1 MSYASAQHDR
11 MLAGLVK
18 DCYVVAVDLVASPPV
33 CRVSD
38 GEWVSGWV
46 RWHSVAAGKARH
58 WRAPS
63 LNEQGTLISASGEV
77 AQGTFDSGLYGNGG
91 PPPDNRDHVEVWRFD
106 DGGSLVYDWQ
116 AKSYS
121 ISLPSGTVTIKVGAT
136 RGRGDGQCRDGDVQH
151 DQPGGEREHQGA
163 GEHRRPVAR
172 DAEHQQ
178 RRGNS
183 RHRWQQQPSLA
194 LTTTFNSAR
203 PVRAF
208 S

>member
-1 MSYASAQHDR
+1 MSSGYVAAQHDR

-18 DCYVVAVDLVASPPV
+18 DCYVVAVDLAASPPV

-46 RWHSVAAGKARH
+46 RWHSIAAGKARH

-77 AQGTFDSGLYGNGG
+77 AQGTFIPGLYGNGG

-116 AKSYS
+116 ANSYT
-121 ISLPSGTVTIKVGAT
+121 ITLPSGTVTIKVGSTLAEVTDNAVSVKSGTIDLEGAVNIKGPVTIDGPLHAT
-136 RGRGDGQCRDGDVQH
+136 QSITSDADILAAGQSDNH
-151 DQPGGEREHQGA
+151 HK
-163 GEHRRPVAR
+163 H
-172 DAEHQQ
+172 
-178 RRGNS
+178 
-183 RHRWQQQPSLA
+183 
-194 LTTTFNSAR
+194 
-203 PVRAF
+203 
-208 S
+208 

>member
-1 MSYASAQHDR
+1 MSGGYVSAQHDR

-46 RWHSVAAGKARH
+46 RWHSIAAGKARH

-77 AQGTFDSGLYGNGG
+77 AQGTFIPGLYGNGG
-91 PPPDNRDHVEVWRFD
+91 APPDNRDHVEVWRFD

-116 AKSYS
+116 ANSYT
-121 ISLPSGTVTIKVGAT
+121 ITLPSGTVTIKVGSTLAEVTDNAVSVKSGTIYLEGAVNIKGPVNIDGPLHAT
-136 RGRGDGQCRDGDVQH
+136 QSITSDADILAAGQSDNH
-151 DQPGGEREHQGA
+151 HK
-163 GEHRRPVAR
+163 H
-172 DAEHQQ
+172 
-178 RRGNS
+178 
-183 RHRWQQQPSLA
+183 
-194 LTTTFNSAR
+194 
-203 PVRAF
+203 
-208 S
+208 

>member
-1 MSYASAQHDR
+1 MSSGYVAAQHDR

-18 DCYVVAVDLVASPPV
+18 DCYVVAVDLAASPPV

-63 LNEQGTLISASGEV
+63 IDEQGTLISASGDV
-77 AQGTFDSGLYGNGG
+77 AQGTFIPGLYGNGG

-116 AKSYS
+116 ANSYT
-121 ISLPSGTVTIKVGAT
+121 ITLPSGTVTIKVGSTQAEVTDNAVSVKSGTIDLEGAVNIKGPVNIDGPLHAT
-136 RGRGDGQCRDGDVQH
+136 ESITSDADILA
-151 DQPGGEREHQGA
+151 A
-163 GEHRRPVAR
+163 GLSDNH
-172 DAEHQQ
+172 HK
-178 RRGNS
+178 
-183 RHRWQQQPSLA
+183 H
-194 LTTTFNSAR
+194 
-203 PVRAF
+203 
-208 S
+208 

>member
-1 MSYASAQHDR
+1 MSSGYVAAQHDR

-18 DCYVVAVDLVASPPV
+18 DCYVVAVDLAASPPV

-77 AQGTFDSGLYGNGG
+77 AQGTFIPGLYGNGG

-116 AKSYS
+116 ANSYT
-121 ISLPSGTVTIKVGAT
+121 ITLPIGTVTIKVGSTQAEVTDNAVSVKSGTIVLEGAVNIKGPVNIDGPLHAT
-136 RGRGDGQCRDGDVQH
+136 QSITSDADILATGQSDNH
-151 DQPGGEREHQGA
+151 HK
-163 GEHRRPVAR
+163 H
-172 DAEHQQ
+172 
-178 RRGNS
+178 
-183 RHRWQQQPSLA
+183 
-194 LTTTFNSAR
+194 
-203 PVRAF
+203 
-208 S
+208 

>member
-1 MSYASAQHDR
+1 MSSGYVAAQHDR

-18 DCYVVAVDLVASPPV
+18 DCYVVAVDLAASPPV

-38 GEWVSGWV
+38 GEWVSGWL

-77 AQGTFDSGLYGNGG
+77 AQGTFIPGLYGNGG

-116 AKSYS
+116 ANSYT
-121 ISLPSGTVTIKVGAT
+121 ITLPSGTVTIKVGSTQAEVTDNAVSVKSGTIVLEGTVNIKGPVNIDGPLHAT
-136 RGRGDGQCRDGDVQH
+136 ESITSDADILAAGQSDNH
-151 DQPGGEREHQGA
+151 HK
-163 GEHRRPVAR
+163 H
-172 DAEHQQ
+172 
-178 RRGNS
+178 
-183 RHRWQQQPSLA
+183 
-194 LTTTFNSAR
+194 
-203 PVRAF
+203 
-208 S
+208 

>member
-11 MLAGLVK
+11 MLAGVVK
-18 DCYVVAVDLVASPPV
+18 DCYVVAVDLAASPPV

-46 RWHSVAAGKARH
+46 RWHSFAAGKARH

-63 LNEQGTLISASGEV
+63 LNEQGTLISASGDV
-77 AQGTFDSGLYGNGG
+77 AQGTFIPGLYGNGG

-116 AKSYS
+116 ARSYN

-136 RGRGDGQCRDGDVQH
+136 QAEVTDSAVTVTSSTINLEASVNIKGPVNIDGALHTTQNISSDGAILDI
-151 DQPGGEREHQGA
+151 A
-163 GEHRRPVAR
+163 
-172 DAEHQQ
+172 
-178 RRGNS
+178 GNS
-183 RHRWQQQPSLA
+183 NHHSH
-194 LTTTFNSAR
+194 
-203 PVRAF
+203 
-208 S
+208 

>member
-1 MSYASAQHDR
+1 MSSGYVAAQHDR

-18 DCYVVAVDLVASPPV
+18 DCYVVAVDLAASPPV

-77 AQGTFDSGLYGNGG
+77 AQGTFIPGLYGNGG
-91 PPPDNRDHVEVWRFD
+91 PPPDNRDHVEVWRFE

-121 ISLPSGTVTIKVGAT
+121 ITLPTGTVTIKVGAT
-136 RGRGDGQCRDGDVQH
+136 LAEVTDSTVTVKTATISLEAAVNIKGPVNIDGTLHATQNITSA
-151 DQPGGEREHQGA
+151 GA
-163 GEHRRPVAR
+163 ILDTA
-172 DAEHQQ
+172 
-178 RRGNS
+178 GNS
-183 RHRWQQQPSLA
+183 NHHSH
-194 LTTTFNSAR
+194 
-203 PVRAF
+203 
-208 S
+208 

>member
-1 MSYASAQHDR
+1 MSAGYVSAQHDR
-11 MLAGLVK
+11 MLAGVVK
-18 DCYVVAVDLVASPPV
+18 DCYVVAVDLSASPPV

-63 LNEQGTLISASGEV
+63 LNEQGTLISASGDV
-77 AQGTFDSGLYGNGG
+77 AQGTFIPGLYGNGG

-116 AKSYS
+116 AKSYT

-136 RGRGDGQCRDGDVQH
+136 QAEVTDNAVTVKSSTINLEAAVNIKGPVNIDGPLHATQDIRSDGAIIDTT
-151 DQPGGEREHQGA
+151 
-163 GEHRRPVAR
+163 
-172 DAEHQQ
+172 
-178 RRGNS
+178 GNTPN
-183 RHRWQQQPSLA
+183 HKH
-194 LTTTFNSAR
+194 
-203 PVRAF
+203 
-208 S
+208 

>member
-1 MSYASAQHDR
+1 MSSGYVAAQHDR

-18 DCYVVAVDLVASPPV
+18 NCYVVAVDLAASPPV

-77 AQGTFDSGLYGNGG
+77 AQGTFIPGLYGNGG
-91 PPPDNRDHVEVWRFD
+91 PPPDNRDYVEVWRFD

-116 AKSYS
+116 ANSYT
-121 ISLPSGTVTIKVGAT
+121 ITLPSGTVTIKVGSTQAEVTDHAVSVKSGTIVLEGAVNIKGPVNIDGPLHAT
-136 RGRGDGQCRDGDVQH
+136 ESITSDADILAAGQSDNH
-151 DQPGGEREHQGA
+151 HK
-163 GEHRRPVAR
+163 H
-172 DAEHQQ
+172 
-178 RRGNS
+178 
-183 RHRWQQQPSLA
+183 
-194 LTTTFNSAR
+194 
-203 PVRAF
+203 
-208 S
+208 

>member
-1 MSYASAQHDR
+1 MSSAYVAAQHDR

-18 DCYVVAVDLVASPPV
+18 DCYVVAVDLAASPPV

-63 LNEQGTLISASGEV
+63 IDEQGTLISASGDV
-77 AQGTFDSGLYGNGG
+77 AQGTFIPGLYGNGG

-106 DGGSLVYDWQ
+106 DGGSLIYDWQ

-121 ISLPSGTVTIKVGAT
+121 ITLPTGMVTINVGAT
-136 RGRGDGQCRDGDVQH
+136 QAEITDDAVTVKSATINL
-151 DQPGGEREHQGA
+151 QGA
-163 GEHRRPVAR
+163 VNIKGPVNIDGTLHASQ
-172 DAEHQQ
+172 DITSDGAILDTT
-178 RRGNS
+178 GNS
-183 RHRWQQQPSLA
+183 NHHKH
-194 LTTTFNSAR
+194 
-203 PVRAF
+203 
-208 S
+208 

>member
-1 MSYASAQHDR
+1 MSAGYVSAQHDR

-18 DCYVVAVDLVASPPV
+18 DCYVVAVDLSASPPV

-63 LNEQGTLISASGEV
+63 MDEQGTLISASGDV
-77 AQGTFDSGLYGNGG
+77 AQGTFIPGLYGNGG

-116 AKSYS
+116 AKSYT

-136 RGRGDGQCRDGDVQH
+136 QAEVTDNAVTVKSSTINLEAVVNIKGPVNIDGSLHATRDIRSD
-151 DQPGGEREHQGA
+151 GA
-163 GEHRRPVAR
+163 II
-172 DAEHQQ
+172 DTT
-178 RRGNS
+178 GNTPN
-183 RHRWQQQPSLA
+183 HKH
-194 LTTTFNSAR
+194 
-203 PVRAF
+203 
-208 S
+208 

>member
-1 MSYASAQHDR
+1 MSAGYVSAQHDR

-18 DCYVVAVDLVASPPV
+18 DCYVVAVDLAASPPV

-63 LNEQGTLISASGEV
+63 LGEQGTLISASGDV
-77 AQGTFDSGLYGNGG
+77 AQGTFIPGLYGNAG

-106 DGGSLVYDWQ
+106 DGGSLVYDW
-116 AKSYS
+116 AARNYS

-136 RGRGDGQCRDGDVQH
+136 QAEVTDNAVTVKSSTINLEASINIKGPVNIDGLLHATQNITSDGAIIDT
-151 DQPGGEREHQGA
+151 A
-163 GEHRRPVAR
+163 
-172 DAEHQQ
+172 
-178 RRGNS
+178 GNS
-183 RHRWQQQPSLA
+183 NHHSH
-194 LTTTFNSAR
+194 
-203 PVRAF
+203 
-208 S
+208 